1 MNWKNFVC
9 SVVCLAGMTCAEAVN
24 YTPENVSASI
34 ALKVPGNDAKRY
46 PLTLQQLDN
55 SNFEYQWVAADKL
68 PVVIYQN
75 VEEKDGNQRIVIFM
89 TALDDVYFNFGE
101 QVMTGCHHDDCL
113 FYMPGF
119 WYRRNL
125 RSPQEAPSFHTS
137 DSWLVREDRLSTP
150 LTAIFDEKNRKT
162 YSVIRLDNMASDA
175 LTTHKEGEVILSGK
189 TSIGYTGFEN
199 LSGIASLSFG
209 FPYKEAPKTYIR
221 KLTLAPSVEAYQLLR
236 KGESLSLTWELH
248 ESEIADKGLLWQ
260 KC

>member
-150 LTAIFDEKNRKT
+150 LTAIFRSEE
-162 YSVIRLDNMASDA
+162 
-175 LTTHKEGEVILSGK
+175 H
-189 TSIGYTGFEN
+189 TSE
-199 LSGIASLSFG
+199 LQS
-209 FPYKEAPKTYIR
+209 
-221 KLTLAPSVEAYQLLR
+221 PS
-236 KGESLSLTWELH
+236 
-248 ESEIADKGLLWQ
+248 
-260 KC
+260 

>member
-101 QVMTGCHHDDCL
+101 QVMTGCFICL
-113 FYMPGF
+113 DFGIVVTCVLLKK
-119 WYRRNL
+119 RRL
-125 RSPQEAPSFHTS
+125 FIPRIAGWF
-137 DSWLVREDRLSTP
+137 V
-150 LTAIFDEKNRKT
+150 KT
-162 YSVIRLDNMASDA
+162 V
-175 LTTHKEGEVILSGK
+175 
-189 TSIGYTGFEN
+189 
-199 LSGIASLSFG
+199 
-209 FPYKEAPKTYIR
+209 
-221 KLTLAPSVEAYQLLR
+221 
-236 KGESLSLTWELH
+236 
-248 ESEIADKGLLWQ
+248 
-260 KC
+260 

>member
-137 DSWLVREDRLSTP
+137 DSWLVREGWNISVPSITLDTRWGVPRYDQSKETETYLVSGSMLSTM
-150 LTAIFDEKNRKT
+150 D
-162 YSVIRLDNMASDA
+162 DNGQMGVA
-175 LTTHKEGEVILSGK
+175 H
-189 TSIGYTGFEN
+189 
-199 LSGIASLSFG
+199 
-209 FPYKEAPKTYIR
+209 R
-221 KLTLAPSVEAYQLLR
+221 CTL
-236 KGESLSLTWELH
+236 
-248 ESEIADKGLLWQ
+248 
-260 KC
+260 